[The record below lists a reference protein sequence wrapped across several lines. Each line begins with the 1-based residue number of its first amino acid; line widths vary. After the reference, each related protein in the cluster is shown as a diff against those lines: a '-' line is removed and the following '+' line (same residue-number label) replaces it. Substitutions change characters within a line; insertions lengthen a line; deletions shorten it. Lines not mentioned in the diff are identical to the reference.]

1 MVEPH
6 DADVLDAERFAEA
19 VTDEVDDAGEVDL
32 CGDALLDR
40 VDGRQFGRALFGF
53 PQEALR
59 LLEQSGVLQ
68 RHPDASGDRGQ
79 QSLVALTERVLTLVV
94 LEDDRARDL
103 AVDEDRHPDDR
114 FGSIGSFEDPETE
127 RHHLGRRAAD
137 LRTS

>member
-1 MVEPH
+1 MFSTPS
-6 DADVLDAERFAEA
+6 DSAEA
-19 VTDEVDDAGEVDL
+19 VADEVDDSGEVDL
-32 CGDALLDR
+32 RGDALLDR

-79 QSLVALTERVLTLVV
+79 QSLVAVTERIFTLVV
-94 LEDDRARDL
+94 LEKDRARDL
-103 AVDEDRHPDDR
+103 AVDEDRHPEDR
-114 FGSIGSFEDPETE
+114 LGIIGSCDDFETE
-127 RHHLGRRAAD
+127 RPHLGRRAEV